1 MCAIIG
7 LKWAT
12 EVVLNLA
19 HEHSC
24 FFVNKNW
31 YTFYI
36 CWSVLQ
42 VFNIHGDEGISREEL
57 TTMLSAIH
65 HSTNTILSS
74 VADSDNAVMYG
85 ENREQAVK
93 RMVDAA
99 FKNCDITRTGK
110 LLPLVS
116 QRNFM
121 HAAAVEHCY
130 C

>member
-1 MCAIIG
+1 M
-7 LKWAT
+7 
-12 EVVLNLA
+12 
-19 HEHSC
+19 
-24 FFVNKNW
+24 
-31 YTFYI
+31 
-36 CWSVLQ
+36 LQ

-74 VADSDNAVMYG
+74 VTDSDNAVMFG

-110 LLPLVS
+110 LLPLVIAKEILCML
-116 QRNFM
+116 QHGWVLLLLM
-121 HAAAVEHCY
+121 WP
-130 C
+130 